1 MALITR
7 ENITKTKYVKTAK
20 KRKKTKSSEK
30 ESNLINAVP
39 LITSLYILC
48 IKYKPCKTKNKTFC
62 LLLLRL

>member
-39 LITSLYILC
+39 LITSLYILG
-48 IKYKPCKTKNKTFC
+48 IKYKTLQN
-62 LLLLRL
+62 